1 MRRFDHIVI
10 SVVVGLP
17 LVFGLAARPFVTP
30 NTEDLNRPPV
40 GLPNLGPGDL
50 LDPDTYAGIAGWLGD
65 RIAFR
70 RDIRAAEA
78 WIDDRI
84 FDDAGSAT
92 VIAGR
97 DGWLYLEQALARG
110 AEPDFDPHS
119 VRDGLVA
126 LKRKVE
132 AAGKTF
138 LFVYAPHKPTIYP
151 GNLSRHDQRRQ
162 ANARARLEEFR
173 ALMREEPVP
182 GFIDVWDEMT
192 AAADTAPEP
201 LYHARDTHWT
211 ALGASVLARAVV
223 DRLDPGLAASLVATP
238 NGTYSKVFDLARM
251 RGETHSDE
259 ATRWHFSRPGVR
271 VEEVA
276 EANGED
282 LRTRQYRAESDDDAA
297 LLPKTAVIADS
308 YGAALTDPL
317 SPFFRMTS
325 LIQPLIE
332 PRNLSGPRD
341 LARKAL
347 QGADIVLFV
356 RVERALWISGR
367 DAPFANTSEPVL
379 ALLDTL
385 KDHGQGHQ
393 RRSRLTGERTTGRG
407 SDGSADPSE

>member
-1 MRRFDHIVI
+1 MIAIV
-10 SVVVGLP
+10 VALPLLAGLAALP
-17 LVFGLAARPFVTP
+17 LVTP
-30 NTEDLNRPPV
+30 DTDDLNRPPV
-40 GLPNLGPGDL
+40 RLPDLGSDRL

-65 RIAFR
+65 RIVFR

-78 WIDDRI
+78 WIDDKI

-110 AEPDFDPHS
+110 AEPDFDPLS
-119 VRDGLVA
+119 VRDGIVA
-126 LKRKVE
+126 LKRDVE

-151 GNLSRHDQRRQ
+151 GKLSRHDRRRQ
-162 ANARARLEEFR
+162 AAARERLEDFR
-173 ALMREEPVP
+173 ALMRQAPVP
-182 GFIDVWDEMT
+182 GFIDVWDDME
-192 AAADTAPEP
+192 AAADAAPEP

-211 ALGASVLARAVV
+211 ALGASVLAGAVV
-223 DRLDPGLAASLVATP
+223 DRLDPGLSASLAATP
-238 NGTYSKVFDLARM
+238 EGTYSKVFDLAKM
-251 RGETHSDE
+251 RGDRRSDE
-259 ATRWHFSRPGVR
+259 ATLWRFSRPGVT

-282 LRTRQYRAESDDDAA
+282 LRTRQYRAVSTAGA
-297 LLPKTAVIADS
+297 VLLPKIAVVADS
-308 YGAALTDPL
+308 YGAALTGPL
-317 SPFFRMTS
+317 SPFFSETS

-347 QGADIVLFV
+347 HDAEIVLFV

-367 DAPFANTSEPVL
+367 DAPFANTSAPVL
-379 ALLDTL
+379 ALLETL
-385 KDHGQGHQ
+385 KDQGREQ
-393 RRSRLTGERTTGRG
+393 GRRSRLTGTRAAG
-407 SDGSADPSE
+407 SGNAGSVDPPQ